1 MNKSKEETK
10 IKIVFKI
17 LILSILFFILRSI
30 IFAGLFQQMFD
41 LPAPS
46 IESPGLLLLFNFLTC
61 FVFTL
66 AITPI
71 VFRSTL
77 SKTKLRWTLMSILI
91 GIPILINQI
100 EAFFFEGSVDMS
112 QKELYIYSLGNI
124 CAAVVYTF
132 VVTAI
137 FDKKIS
143 TDTTAHSF
151 LVAREQLYWK
161 IPLAAG
167 VIYPIIYLLFGTLL
181 FTLWPPVKAFYA
193 DIGTPSMASVLAFQV
208 FRGSLW
214 MIPGLLIVAHT
225 KGDLRSIFL
234 TTGCVFAVFMSTEIL
249 APVDFMPLDVRMGHF
264 VELFL
269 SHFLWGVVLVYMFRQ
284 KTPKASQV

>member
-10 IKIVFKI
+10 IKIAFKI
-17 LILSILFFILRSI
+17 LILSILFFILRTI

-41 LPAPS
+41 LPTPS

-151 LVAREQLYWK
+151 LIARKQLFWK

-167 VIYPIIYLLFGTLL
+167 VVYPFIYLIFGTLL
-181 FTLWPPVKAFYA
+181 FILWPPAAAFYA
-193 DIGTPSMASVLAFQV
+193 DIETPSMASVVVFQV

-225 KGDLRSIFL
+225 KGNLQSVFL
-234 TTGCVFAVFMSTEIL
+234 TTGFVFAVFMSTEIL
-249 APVDFMPLDVRMGHF
+249 APVDFMPLEVRMGHF

-269 SHFLWGVVLVYMFRQ
+269 SHFLWGVVLVYMFRNPHDAQ
-284 KTPKASQV
+284 